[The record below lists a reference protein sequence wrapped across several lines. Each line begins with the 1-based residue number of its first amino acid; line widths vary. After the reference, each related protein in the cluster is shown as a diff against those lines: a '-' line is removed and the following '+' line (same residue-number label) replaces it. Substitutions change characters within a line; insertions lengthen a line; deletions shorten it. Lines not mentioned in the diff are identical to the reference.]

1 MSSKV
6 ELQMG
11 TPLFW
16 TSSRSLNCWIV
27 ELEHALSNLECISLY
42 RSPFSTV
49 RNLAHPGEF
58 LLPRYA

>member
-6 ELQMG
+6 ELHMG
-11 TPLFW
+11 ALLFW
-16 TSSRSLNCWIV
+16 TSSRPLSCWIV
-27 ELEHALSNLECISLY
+27 ELEQARSNLECISLC